1 MIAFDSISHACSY
14 IKSFQSTQSEQLT
27 RTSQCLFSISA
38 YLPSYPN
45 VPLCPTDLKSAN
57 SLYYRLCSVYP
68 HETDDRWKWGFISE
82 ARPHRG
88 QRHTERGAERPA
100 LWPWAETSASSIGGW
115 GLCEH
120 QAAAI
125 IGQTLSFSR
134 LSIPHYF
141 EGMVGIT
148 LILVV
153 LSHLDYNTH
162 YIMVRTKDNPS
173 SVSSIYLSV

>member
-1 MIAFDSISHACSY
+1 MLLFIFLVFLRICHHIPMSHC
-14 IKSFQSTQSEQLT
+14 
-27 RTSQCLFSISA
+27 
-38 YLPSYPN
+38 
-45 VPLCPTDLKSAN
+45 VPLTLKVPTLCTTDCALCT
-57 SLYYRLCSVYP
+57 LMRLMTG
-68 HETDDRWKWGFISE
+68 ESE
-82 ARPHRG
+82 ALYQRPDLTGDRD
-88 QRHTERGAERPA
+88 TRGAERPA

-162 YIMVRTKDNPS
+162 YIMVMMKKIIYS
-173 SVSSIYLSV
+173 SSSILLFFRLR